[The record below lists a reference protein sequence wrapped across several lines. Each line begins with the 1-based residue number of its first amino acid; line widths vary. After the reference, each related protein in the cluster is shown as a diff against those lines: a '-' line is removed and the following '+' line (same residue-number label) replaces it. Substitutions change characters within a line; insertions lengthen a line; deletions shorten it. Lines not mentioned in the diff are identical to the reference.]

1 MVTPEYSA
9 GQRSRVAVGPLLAPH
24 PAAVLVLDRDADRA
38 RSAARTGLG
47 MFIGFPA
54 YQTNLRR
61 LGFTD
66 PDFVP
71 GGSDR
76 LIDALTAWSDLDVV
90 NPRVR
95 EHLDAGADHVALH
108 VLSTDRDSSP
118 GGGLPLREWRELA
131 PLLADV
137 ARR

>member
-9 GQRSRVAVGPLLAPH
+9 GQRARVGAGPLLAPH
-24 PAAVLVLDRDADRA
+24 QAVVLDRDADRA

-47 MFIGFPA
+47 MCIGFPA
-54 YQTNLRR
+54 DQANLRR
-61 LGFTD
+61 LGLTD

-71 GGSDR
+71 DRRDR
-76 LIDALTAWSDLDVV
+76 LIDARTAWSDLDVV
-90 NPRVR
+90 DPRVR
-95 EHLDAGADHVALH
+95 EHLDGGADHVALH
-108 VLSTDRDSSP
+108 VLSIDRDSSP
-118 GGGLPLREWRELA
+118 GGGFPLREWRELA